1 MPQHSDQ
8 PHSGRTALAP
18 EAFSNRRLVLSFIV
32 LALIVLMAHPS
43 VAQPTWSD
51 IRSLKCNFPIYVG
64 VEPWQLGELPG
75 VAVKRD
81 QQVEIHLDSIDL
93 EGLSARLIGNLR
105 AIDVTVVGLAAGLHF
120 IEQGESGTLHTLT
133 VFPGDSPPGVYRA
146 VYSRHLVLL
155 GQVIPNQNY
164 GVCEVWD

>member
-1 MPQHSDQ
+1 MQRHSDP
-8 PHSGRTALAP
+8 PHSVRAALAQR
-18 EAFSNRRLVLSFIV
+18 AFSKWTLALSLTV
-32 LALIVLMAHPS
+32 LALIGLGGRS
-43 VAQPTWSD
+43 SIAQSTLSD
-51 IRSLKCNFPIYVG
+51 IQSLKCRFPINVG
-64 VEPWQLGELPG
+64 VGPWQLGELPG
-75 VAVKRD
+75 VEVSRD
-81 QQVEIHLDSIDL
+81 QEFEFHLDSIDV
-93 EGLSARLIGNLR
+93 ERHSARLIGNIA
-105 AIDVTVVGLAAGLHF
+105 AIDVAVLDLAAGLHF